1 MQTTNYL
8 FDNQTIPEFY
18 DVRVTGGF
26 AFYRGTAS
34 MVCTARQDGKEVLL
48 ILLGAERRFMDNGW
62 QLEYYGNY
70 EEMGELINAV
80 FAAMYSKPNQF
91 AN

>member
-1 MQTTNYL
+1 M
-8 FDNQTIPEFY
+8 I
-18 DVRVTGGF
+18 
-26 AFYRGTAS
+26 
-34 MVCTARQDGKEVLL
+34 
-48 ILLGAERRFMDNGW
+48 LGAQRHFAENGW

-80 FAAMYSKPNQF
+80 FASMQSKLNQF